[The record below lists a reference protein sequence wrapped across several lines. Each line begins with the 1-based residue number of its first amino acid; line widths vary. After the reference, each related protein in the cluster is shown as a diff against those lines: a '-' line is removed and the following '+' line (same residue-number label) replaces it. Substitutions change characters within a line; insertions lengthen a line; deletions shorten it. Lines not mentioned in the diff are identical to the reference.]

1 MIALGLG
8 LLLAAADA
16 GTALE
21 QLPPGVLRLHVVAAE
36 ALDSDHLRLLARPGV
51 TLWLT
56 TDGNTLKESVID
68 TLQRFERAWV
78 QLRAPLKPADLQQ
91 LSRVPRAG
99 LWFDFAPGRVGP
111 ALATSRPVALN
122 FRGPLD
128 GADAAQLSRW
138 RPTWLSWAPPPQVDL
153 LQWGAFRQLPGRR
166 FVVSAPTEP
175 WPAACTTQQ
184 PGQALELVLPVPA
197 GDALAAF
204 PCAAGSV
211 LEVPP
216 EVEPRVVTALLAKDP
231 SLELRVRLGADPA
244 RSVRTRKLLEAL
256 GVGRR

>member
-8 LLLAAADA
+8 LLLAAADG

-21 QLPPGVLRLHVVAAE
+21 QLPPGVLRLHVVASE

-78 QLRAPLKPADLQQ
+78 QLRSPLRPADLQQ
-91 LSRVPRAG
+91 LARSPRTG
-99 LWFDFAPGRVGP
+99 LWFDFTPGRVAP
-111 ALATSRPVALN
+111 ALATSRPVALG
-122 FRGPLD
+122 FRGPLES
-128 GADAAQLSRW
+128 ADAALLARW
-138 RPTWLSWAPPPQVDL
+138 RPTWLSWAPPPDVDL

-166 FVVSAPTEP
+166 VVVSAPVEP
-175 WPAACTTQQ
+175 WPAPCTTQH
-184 PGQALELVLPVPA
+184 PGQALELVLPANP

-204 PCAAGSV
+204 PCARGSV

-216 EVEPRVVTALLAKDP
+216 EVEPRVVTALLARDP
-231 SLELRVRLGADPA
+231 SLELRIRLEASQA

-256 GVGRR
+256 GLGRR